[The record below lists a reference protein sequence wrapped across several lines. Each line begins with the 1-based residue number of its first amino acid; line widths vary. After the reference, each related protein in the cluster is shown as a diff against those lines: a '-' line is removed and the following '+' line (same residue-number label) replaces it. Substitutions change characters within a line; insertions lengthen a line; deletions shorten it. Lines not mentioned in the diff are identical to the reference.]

1 MKTGLHPTY
10 YTEAKIV
17 CSCGNTFVSGSTK
30 QEIRVEIC
38 SNCHP
43 VYTGVKRFV
52 DTLGRVDKFV
62 MAQNAAAKAQAA
74 KAAKK
79 AKNDPEEKKQDSPRT
94 LKEMLEL
101 MGDKAD
107 SSSAK

>member
-1 MKTGLHPTY
+1 MKSAIHPTY
-10 YTEAKIV
+10 FVDAKIV

-52 DTLGRVDKFV
+52 DTLGLRLHLL
-62 MAQNAAAKAQAA
+62 
-74 KAAKK
+74 
-79 AKNDPEEKKQDSPRT
+79 
-94 LKEMLEL
+94 LKRRAMSLKRRKPMHL
-101 MGDKAD
+101 VP
-107 SSSAK
+107 

>member
-1 MKTGLHPTY
+1 MKSAIHPTY
-10 YTEAKIV
+10 FVDAKIV

-62 MAQNAAAKAQAA
+62 MAQNNAAKAKAA
-74 KAAKK
+74 LAAKK
-79 AKNDPEEKKQDSPRT
+79 KSNEPEEKKADAPRT
-94 LKEMLEL
+94 IKEMLEK
-101 MGDKAD
+101 MDDSAD
-107 SSSAK
+107 TSSSK